1 MKHKAIYTAIS
12 IALAG
17 TLLASCT
24 HFNVMND
31 TPEES
36 LTDAEQ
42 AKNAAKSN
50 PTLEAHAPTPPAV
63 ALRPVAM
70 HSQEC
75 TPGNPN
81 YNNAFFINQNGI
93 KHDSVKIR
101 STGYGA
107 PPKAFF
113 PEPQRR
119 LMAMRASK
127 IDGYRS
133 LAERV
138 NGIHI
143 WGGTTIGDMV
153 VEKDRYRVFLDTHIR
168 GARVLSANPMEDGT
182 YETVIELKVDQ
193 NFLHHALGGPRQ
205 NRQASN
211 HPCPDTALPVNG
223 QYQPSIMTQPSPED
237 VFSSPTHQTG
247 AQIPNTSLNN
257 FYINRE

>member
-1 MKHKAIYTAIS
+1 MQQKAIHTAIS
-12 IALAG
+12 IALASI
-17 TLLASCT
+17 LLTGCT
-24 HFNVMND
+24 HFNVVGD

-36 LTDAEQ
+36 LTDAKE
-42 AKNAAKSN
+42 AKSN
-50 PTLEAHAPTPPAV
+50 PILEANAAAPPAV
-63 ALRPVAM
+63 ALRPLAI

-75 TPGNPN
+75 TPGNSN
-81 YNNAFFINQNGI
+81 YNNALFINQNGV
-93 KHDSVKIR
+93 KHESVKIR

-193 NFLHHALGGPRQ
+193 NFLHHALGGPSQ
-205 NRQASN
+205 NTQASN
-211 HPCPDTALPVNG
+211 NPCPDPTLQVNG
-223 QYQPSIMTQPSPED
+223 QYQPHLSTQPSPEQ
-237 VFSSPTHQTG
+237 VFSSPGLQTD
-247 AQIPNTSLNN
+247 AKIPNTSSNN

>member
-1 MKHKAIYTAIS
+1 MKQKAFYSMIS
-12 IALAG
+12 MALASI
-17 TLLASCT
+17 LLASCT
-24 HFNVMND
+24 HFNVVGD

-36 LTDAEQ
+36 LTNAEEE
-42 AKNAAKSN
+42 KSN
-50 PTLEAHAPTPPAV
+50 PALETNATAPATV
-63 ALRPVAM
+63 ALRPEAM
-70 HSQEC
+70 QSQEC
-75 TPGNPN
+75 TPANPN
-81 YNNAFFINQNGI
+81 YNHALFINQNGI
-93 KHDSVKIR
+93 KQESVKIR

-153 VEKDRYRVFLDTHIR
+153 LEKDRYRIFLDTHIR

-193 NFLHHALGGPRQ
+193 NFLHHALGGTSQ
-205 NRQASN
+205 NTQTFN
-211 HPCPDTALPVNG
+211 HPCPDIALQVNG
-223 QYQPSIMTQPSPED
+223 QYQTQVLTQPSPEQ
-237 VFSSPTHQTG
+237 VFSSPKHRTDIQRPST
-247 AQIPNTSLNN
+247 TSNN